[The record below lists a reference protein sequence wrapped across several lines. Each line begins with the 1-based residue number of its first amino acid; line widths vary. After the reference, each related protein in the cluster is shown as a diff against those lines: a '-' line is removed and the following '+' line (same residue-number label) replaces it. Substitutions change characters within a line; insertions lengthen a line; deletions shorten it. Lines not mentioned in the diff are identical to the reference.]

1 MTTETRAS
9 LRLSRVIPAEPEAV
23 FRAWTDPDEMKEWY
37 CPEGGTVDEVAVD
50 LTVGG
55 RFKVA
60 MRMPDAVHVAHGIY
74 REIEPPRRLAF
85 TWQWEGMEDEET
97 LVTIELHGQGDATEV
112 VLTHERFATEESR
125 DKHEHGWSSILSRLE
140 ARFQR

>member
-1 MTTETRAS
+1 MTTETGAS

-37 CPEGGTVDEVAVD
+37 CPEGGSVDAVAVD

-60 MRMPDAVHVAHGIY
+60 MRMPDAVHVVHGVY

-85 TWQWEGMEDEET
+85 TWQWEEMEDEET
-97 LVTIELHGQGDATEV
+97 LVTIELRGQGDATEV

-140 ARFQR
+140 ARFQG